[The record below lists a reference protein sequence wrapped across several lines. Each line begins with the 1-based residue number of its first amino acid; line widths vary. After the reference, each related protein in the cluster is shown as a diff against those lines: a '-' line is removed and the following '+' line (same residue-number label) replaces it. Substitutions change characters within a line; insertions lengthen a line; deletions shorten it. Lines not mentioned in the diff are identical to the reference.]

1 MKILSNNKD
10 TYLISPLDAENF
22 LGMKTTK
29 LVIIDKDTMDFIIE
43 DPEKSITTG
52 KEWIQEDIDG
62 RRFRKLRKDIIKKLG
77 DSLLEEYK
85 TTNKIYEVLSKKFI
99 NMSGLSDV
107 FKNALSNNMNLIVFG
122 KGGFG
127 KSEVCDELFGCPE
140 LKERV
145 FIKSL
150 SEATTEEDLFGGINM
165 KKMTEEGVIEYN
177 CQNSFANKEIV
188 IFEEIFDANARV
200 LAALKDTL
208 TSKEI
213 RNGNQRFPIKTK
225 IIIGLTNKTYDE
237 VIEDDSTEALTQRFP
252 ISYKLQYKL
261 SKLETAS
268 LILNRYPD
276 FAGNKLAAIVETINE
291 MKDLTPRKTLEM
303 SKYIKDLEI
312 IKTRSYSEKITNNQM
327 TPVIDYIKNKTMI
340 DHNKLLFNEIVL
352 MRKAVREEEIRD
364 YDSFVDMSHN
374 LKIVRNSLI
383 DGAAIESRINSEID
397 ELLELLAKKA
407 T

>member
-10 TYLISPLDAENF
+10 TYIISPMDAENF

-29 LVIIDKDTMDFIIE
+29 LIMIDKTTMDFVIE
-43 DPEKSITTG
+43 ESGKAITMG
-52 KEWIQEDIDG
+52 EEWIQEDVDG
-62 RRFRKLRKDIIKKLG
+62 RRFRKLRKDIVKELG
-77 DSLLEEYK
+77 DGLLNEYK

-107 FKNALSNNMNLIVFG
+107 IKNALGNNMNLIVYG

-268 LILNRYPD
+268 LVLNRYPD
-276 FAGNKLAAIVETINE
+276 FAGNKLAAIMETISE

-303 SKYIKDLEI
+303 AKYIKDLEI
-312 IKTRSYSEKITNNQM
+312 KNTLNYSEKITNNHM
-327 TPVIDYIKNKTMI
+327 TPVIDYIKHKTMV
-340 DHNKLLFNEIVL
+340 DHNKLLFNEVVL

-364 YDSFVDMSHN
+364 YDSFIDMSHN
-374 LKIVRNSLI
+374 LHIVKNAFINGNKIEEKV
-383 DGAAIESRINSEID
+383 DSEVN

-407 T
+407 A